1 MKPVTET
8 LKSLIASHGEDII
21 QQPQRL
27 KAMLADLL
35 PHEKRMRYL
44 LEVSLRAEIPAK
56 LKDIQQAETEVRET
70 KTNSIKHYFKE
81 EYFLEDNA
89 VKSVFDCWEEVVLF
103 IDTIVLSLEYD
114 VSEGEYIDEFGV
126 KYNSAKTKLIKLSE
140 NLFEYDILP
149 GTKVICTNAFYGYS
163 ELKSIFIPDSVELI
177 GHFDSWENDELE
189 KFIVSPSNSKYCTID
204 GVLYSKDRT
213 NIIRFPPAK
222 AVSEFILPL
231 NVENIEKYAF
241 QCCKLVKSI
250 VIPHSV
256 TKIHFSS
263 FNECESLEEII
274 VDDANSVFFSLN
286 GVLYTKNK
294 KKIIRFPAAKKEIE
308 YRIIEGVEMIV
319 SMAFDSCTN
328 LETVEIPDSVTQIGY
343 RAFYNCSKLK
353 QLVIPEKV
361 FMIEESAFSGCI
373 ALNSLSTSKNNKQ
386 FEIKERS
393 LIDLAD
399 NKLIYYPIQSNYSR
413 YKIPDGVI
421 SIGYEAFFFNRFL
434 EEIIFPDSVN
444 TLEHRSFI
452 LSRNLKHVYLPK
464 SIEKIGNSVFSLCY
478 ELRSVNFQNSQVAIG
493 KNIFLECNKLELICI
508 DYDDNSTD
516 VKLYEELTE
525 IFKNQKS
532 TTILKT
538 SLWSQHIF
546 QTIETIAEKIA
557 REVIKN
563 RAISQDKIQSI
574 FNGYHNAFLKTHNG
588 FKKNGVENGITHTK
602 EYLSN
607 WNAIE
612 KLVLKKYILSYG
624 VDIKNG
630 IEIEYNQ
637 ISSTFTGFRITTSIH
652 LFLSFITSGK
662 KHYLTKEP
670 LFESFT
676 NVFEGSKNILSE
688 CDKTIESVLFKLNEY
703 NKEKNLPWLTD
714 LVEKLT
720 KKELDQYIVAEFV
733 EIMTN

>member
-1 MKPVTET
+1 MKAVS
-8 LKSLIASHGEDII
+8 KILIDLVASHGEDII

-70 KTNSIKHYFKE
+70 KTNSLKHYFKE

-89 VKSVFDCWEEVVLF
+89 VKSVFDCWGEVVLF
-103 IDTIVLSLEYD
+103 IDSMVLSVEYD
-114 VSEGEYIDEFGV
+114 DSEGEYIDEFGV
-126 KYNSAKTKLIKLSE
+126 KYNLAKTKLIKFSE

-149 GTKVICTNAFYGYS
+149 GTKVICNNAFYGYS

-222 AVSEFILPL
+222 SVSEFILPL

-256 TKIHFSS
+256 NKIHFSS
-263 FNECESLEEII
+263 FNECESLEEIT
-274 VDDANSVFFSLN
+274 VDDTNNVFSSLN
-286 GVLYTKNK
+286 GVLYTKDK

-308 YRIIEGVEMIV
+308 YRITEGVEMIV

-343 RAFYNCSKLK
+343 RAFYNCSKLN

-373 ALNSLSTSKNNKQ
+373 ALNSLSISKNNKQ
-386 FEIKERS
+386 FEIKKRS

-399 NKLIYYPIQSNYSR
+399 NKLLYYPIQSNYSR

-421 SIGYEAFFFNRFL
+421 SIGYFAFFFNCLL
-434 EEIIFPDSVN
+434 EEISFPDSVK
-444 TLEHRSFI
+444 TLEPKSFI
-452 LSRNLKHVYLPK
+452 LCRNLEHVYLPT
-464 SIEKIGNSVFSLCY
+464 SIESIGQSAFFMCQK
-478 ELRSVNFQNSQVAIG
+478 LRSVTFKNSNTSIK
-493 KNIFLECNKLELICI
+493 KNIFNHCDKLELICI
-508 DYDDNSTD
+508 DYANNSTD
-516 VKLYEELTE
+516 FKLFDELTE
-525 IFKNQKS
+525 IFKNQES
-532 TTILKT
+532 TIIIKT

-588 FKKNGVENGITHTK
+588 FKKNGVENGIAHTK

-607 WNAIE
+607 WKAIE
-612 KLVLKKYILSYG
+612 KLVLKKYILSFG
-624 VDIKNG
+624 VDIQNG
-630 IEIEYNQ
+630 IELENNQ
-637 ISSTFTGFRITTSIH
+637 ISSTFTEFRITTSIH

-662 KHYLTKEP
+662 KHYLTKES

-688 CDKTIESVLFKLNEY
+688 SDKTIESVLFKLNEY
-703 NKEKNLPWLTD
+703 NKDKDLPWLTD
-714 LVEKLT
+714 LIEKLT
-720 KKELDQYIVAEFV
+720 NKELDQDIVTEFV